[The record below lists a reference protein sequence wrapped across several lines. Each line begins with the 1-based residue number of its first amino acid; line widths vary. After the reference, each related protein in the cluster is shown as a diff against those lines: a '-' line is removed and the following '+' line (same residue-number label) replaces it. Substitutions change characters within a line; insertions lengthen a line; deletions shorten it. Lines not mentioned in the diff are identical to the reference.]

1 MWLLLLVNMAFGQES
16 ADGPIQ
22 SSTQHIKMDAFEVG
36 VRPRVFVSFGATSGL
51 SVSSTNGGFIGLET
65 GVSRVNGNRLVGLS
79 GDVLW
84 DSGLGGFSATV
95 GPRVGLL
102 VFAVDGGISVRQDAV
117 RASEMGAQLRTLLNF
132 GIGSMYYRVGFWPEA
147 EELSTVH
154 QLGVSLRFPQQIGY
168 KPRTGE
174 E

>member
-1 MWLLLLVNMAFGQES
+1 MWLLLVNMAFGRES
-16 ADGPIQ
+16 AENP
-22 SSTQHIKMDAFEVG
+22 TQAITQNITNDAFEIG
-36 VRPRVFVSFGATSGL
+36 VKPRVFVSLGATSGL
-51 SVSSTNGGFIGLET
+51 SISSQNGGFVGFET
-65 GVSRVNGNRLVGLS
+65 AVSRVNGNRLVGLS

-84 DSGLGGFSATV
+84 DSGLRGFSATV

-102 VFAVDGGISVRQDAV
+102 VGAVDGGISVRQEIEGAPEV
-117 RASEMGAQLRTLLNF
+117 GAQLRTLLNL
-132 GIGSMYYRVGFWPEA
+132 GIGSMYYRVGFWPES

-154 QLGVSLRFPQQIGY
+154 QLGLSLRFPQQIGY

>member
-1 MWLLLLVNMAFGQES
+1 MWLLLVNMAFGQES
-16 ADGPIQ
+16 ADDPTQ
-22 SSTQHIKMDAFEVG
+22 SVSQNIKMNAFEVG
-36 VRPRVFVSFGATSGL
+36 VKPRVFVSLGATSGL
-51 SVSSTNGGFIGLET
+51 SLSSESGVFVGLES
-65 GVSRVNGNRLVGLS
+65 GVSRVNGNRLFGLS
-79 GDVLW
+79 GDILW

-95 GPRVGLL
+95 GPRVGIL
-102 VFAVDGGISVRQDAV
+102 VIALDGGISVRQKIERSAEV
-117 RASEMGAQLRTLLNF
+117 GAQLRTMLNF
-132 GIGSMYYRVGFWPEA
+132 GIGSMYYRVGFWPES

>member
-16 ADGPIQ
+16 SDGPTQ
-22 SSTQHIKMDAFEVG
+22 SVSQNIKMDAFEVG
-36 VRPRVFVSFGATSGL
+36 VKPRVFVSLGATSGL
-51 SVSSTNGGFIGLET
+51 SVSSTNGGFVGLET
-65 GVSRVNGNRLVGLS
+65 GVSRVNGNRLVGFS

-84 DSGLGGFSATV
+84 DSGLGGLVATV

-102 VFAVDGGISVRQDAV
+102 VLAVDGGISVRQDV
-117 RASEMGAQLRTLLNF
+117 DQSSEVGVQLRTLLNL
-132 GIGSMYYRVGFWPEA
+132 GIGSMYYRVGLWPEA

-154 QLGVSLRFPQQIGY
+154 QLGMSLRFPQQIGY

>member
-1 MWLLLLVNMAFGQES
+1 MWLLLLVNMAFGRES

-22 SSTQHIKMDAFEVG
+22 SSTQHLNVDAFEVG
-36 VRPRVFVSFGATSGL
+36 VRPRVFVSLGATSGL
-51 SVSSTNGGFIGLET
+51 SVSSQNGGFVGLET
-65 GVSRVNGNRLVGLS
+65 AVSRVNGNRLVGLS

-84 DSGLGGFSATV
+84 DSGLGGFSSTV

-102 VFAVDGGISVRQDAV
+102 VVAVDGGISVRQEIEGTPEV
-117 RASEMGAQLRTLLNF
+117 GAQVRTLLNL
-132 GIGSMYYRVGFWPEA
+132 GIGTMYYRVGFWPES
-147 EELSTVH
+147 EDLSTVH